1 MGKRRIQ
8 TLVNNLQKV
17 SLEELRIAARSF
29 TNDEQLMLRAKL
41 KGFELFLQE
50 SSATAGKARC
60 SLYLVGDYPKGR
72 HNTQQSLFL
81 HAIRSLRLL
90 IKCPLKTAKEAIDTC
105 NDGGRVLIKESL
117 PREAVEEWALDFQAN
132 GLEVVIEEVGK

>member
-29 TNDEQLMLRAKL
+29 TNAEQLLLRAKL

-50 SSATAGKARC
+50 SSAAGIARC
-60 SLYLVGDYPKGR
+60 ALYLVGDYPKGR
-72 HNTQQSLFL
+72 HNMQLSLFF
-81 HAIRSLRLL
+81 HAIKSLRLL

-105 NDGGRVLIKESL
+105 NDGGRVLIKESF
-117 PREAVEEWALDFQAN
+117 REEVEEWALDFQAN